1 MRITVNGAPIALAAK
16 DSDSLGTLLAEA
28 DELLDKA
35 GSVIVSLSV
44 DGEEVDADGYARC
57 AERSASSVDRVEIRA
72 EDAAA
77 IRLRALETLLEL
89 LAIAKRSAEDPPTA
103 KPDGAD
109 AEDPPARIPD
119 GAEGESADGVDW
131 AGLRTGAQ
139 DMRDAFAGLF
149 AADELSFVQLF
160 AEILE
165 KAGDRPDRA
174 SRIEVS
180 AQSDRL
186 ASVFNE
192 RLAELRAPALEMR
205 SAAAL
210 FEGRARDL
218 AEIPVLLQTGK
229 EDAAMKTVLFFI
241 EIFNKVIR
249 VIPELR
255 RNGVDTAGIAVDGLP
270 MPEFY
275 AGFNDVLRQ
284 LTDAFEHKDAVLIG
298 DLAEYE
304 ILPRM
309 TSFFAAMLKALP
321 ES

>member
-1 MRITVNGAPIALAAK
+1 MQITVNGAPIDIEAK
-16 DSDSLGTLLAEA
+16 DSGSLGELLAEA
-28 DELLDKA
+28 DEFLDKA

-44 DGEEVDADGYARC
+44 DGEEVDAEGYARC
-57 AERSASSVDRVEIRA
+57 AERSASSVERVEIRA

-77 IRLRALETLLEL
+77 IRLRALGTLLEL
-89 LAIAKRSAEDPPTA
+89 LAIAKHSSEDEASA
-103 KPDGAD
+103 GAD
-109 AEDPPARIPD
+109 WP
-119 GAEGESADGVDW
+119 
-131 AGLRTGAQ
+131 GLRTSAEN
-139 DMRDAFAGLF
+139 MRDAFAGLF

-160 AEILE
+160 AEVLE
-165 KAGDRPDRA
+165 RAGDEPDKA

-186 ASVFNE
+186 ASVFGE
-192 RLAELRAPALEMR
+192 RLAELRSPIGEMR
-205 SAAAL
+205 KAAVI
-210 FEGRARDL
+210 FDDRASEL

-229 EDAAMKTVLFFI
+229 ENQAMKTVLFFI

-249 VIPELR
+249 IIPELR
-255 RNGVDTAGIAVDGLP
+255 RSGIDTATIDVDGAP
-270 MPEFY
+270 MPKFY
-275 AGFNDVLRQ
+275 GSLNDVLRQ

-309 TSFFAAMLKALP
+309 KSFFAAMREALP